1 MTAKDEA
8 KLSMYRT
15 VILFC
20 NNNLSTINVNAAFLA
35 VLALITTKVSTLLT
49 NETAARKQTKGV
61 AQDKGTQRA
70 TLCLNAF
77 DIASIVF
84 AYATEINNLTLQ
96 QAVKFSITD
105 LEKTKDDL
113 LAPTCNN
120 IKKAASDN
128 LAALA
133 GYGIVAATLT
143 TFQTNIDAYSG
154 SVPKPRLAKTA
165 KTTSNKNV
173 KTTFKEIDAI
183 LKTRMDKLAPTFR
196 TTAPNFLT
204 EYKEAR
210 KIVDPSTGGGKSN
223 TPPDNNPT

>member
-8 KLSMYRT
+8 RLSMYRT
-15 VILFC
+15 VIQFC
-20 NNNLSTINVNAAFLA
+20 NNNLTIINANAAFVA
-35 VLALITTKVSTLLT
+35 VLALITSKVSTLLT

-77 DIASIVF
+77 DIAATVF
-84 AYATEINNLTLQ
+84 AYASEVNNLTLQ
-96 QAVKFSITD
+96 QLVKFTLTD
-105 LEKTKDDL
+105 LEKTKDEL
-113 LAPTCNN
+113 LVPTCNN
-120 IKKAASDN
+120 IKKAATDN

-133 GYGIVAATLT
+133 TYGITAPTLT
-143 TFQTNIDAYSG
+143 AFQNNIDLYSG
-154 SVPKPRLAKTA
+154 AVPKPRLAKTA

-173 KTTFKEIDAI
+173 KATFQEIDT
-183 LKTRMDKLAPTFR
+183 LFKTRMDKLAGSFR

-210 KIVDPSTGGGKSN
+210 KIIDPGTGGGSEKPK
-223 TPPDNNPT
+223 TDIPK